1 MAQLAT
7 IPSAVFP
14 TSAAR
19 SATQRTPFDSAQGR
33 LRQHKGGRS
42 TGFVCLLTVA
52 LLLGSGASWA
62 QDGSTGAIRGVTVDA
77 SGGRVAGAQVTVTHV
92 ATSVARQTST
102 DSDGRFAVELV
113 PPGDYSI
120 RVEAPGMAPLVRTA
134 VHVDVGGAVELEFA
148 LKVAGPGETV
158 NVPGEAP
165 LVETQSS
172 EVSSVIDERAIQE
185 LPLNG
190 RRFTDLALL
199 TPGVTQDPRSLTS
212 TSNGDLAFGGV
223 RGFHSNFLV
232 DGADNNNAFFAQAR
246 GRYRAP
252 YQFSNEVIQE
262 FRVSSNTY
270 GAELGRSG
278 GAVINVV
285 TKSGSNHTHGSAFY
299 YLRDANFSAQHPF
312 MEFKPADRQQQFGF
326 TIGGRLKRNRIFYYA
341 GFDQHVF
348 HVPVVV
354 QFNDG
359 STVLTPTPDDYE
371 ASDQAQVYAAAAEL
385 STLAGEYRSALLGNA
400 GFGKLD
406 VSLSPRHYL
415 TLRVSTSRYYGQ
427 NNVFFDPTSPVTH
440 FAESENGEEEV
451 STLSAGGSL
460 TSSLSARLMSHLR
473 VQYSRDRQQSSANSG
488 DARTRVDDI
497 IEAFGRATIL
507 PRETREQRLHLA
519 ETLSLDARRH
529 SFKFGGDVILSWI
542 DNYFPGSFGGSY
554 TFDNIRVNPFT
565 FQPQTFGLAIT
576 PLRAYAHTVPRFYT
590 QNFGTAVS
598 HPDTREYALFA
609 QDAIRVTSHLALT
622 LGVRWDLQTFRSEG
636 LVTNPA
642 WPASGK
648 VPHDVNNFA
657 PRVGFAYSLGERQ
670 PLVLRGGYGIFYTR
684 IPQIY
689 NSAVETDNGLAQS
702 HLFLDNAIFA
712 DRAVFPAYP
721 NPLVNCPPGAT
732 LCTAPPAVAGRLTTE
747 VSAFAPDFQTPFV
760 QQASLTVEKE
770 FAKRMAAGLSY
781 LYVHGQ
787 HLIRA
792 RDVNL
797 PPPVVLSYP
806 VYDETGATFT
816 GNYFDV
822 PSFSTWQMTPSFT
835 CPFPP
840 CINPVDRPIASVGS
854 IDEFDSAASSVYHAL
869 TASVRRRMTGG
880 VYFRA
885 AYTWAQAIDD
895 TQDALVAGRP
905 ATVENSYS
913 TRAERGRSVTDQR
926 HRVALSGIWEPNPF
940 HADHPTL
947 QKIFNDWRFSGV
959 FTAGSGRPVNARIVG
974 DANRDSN
981 TTNDRLPGYRRN
993 FFTGPNYITT
1003 DLRVAR
1009 RFPLGDRFKLEVLV
1023 EAFNLMNRQNLRV
1036 DLSDDGFLNTAG
1048 QFVQIDKTIG
1058 FSHFPAHYRLSSG
1071 FLSPTNAYAPRQ
1083 VQIAVRLKF

>member
-1 MAQLAT
+1 MLWG
-7 IPSAVFP
+7 SA
-14 TSAAR
+14 SR
-19 SATQRTPFDSAQGR
+19 AQG
-33 LRQHKGGRS
+33 
-42 TGFVCLLTVA
+42 
-52 LLLGSGASWA
+52 
-62 QDGSTGAIRGVTVDA
+62 GSTGALRGAVADA
-77 SGGRVAGAQVTVTHV
+77 SGSRVVGARVTVTNL
-92 ATSVARQTST
+92 ATSVARQTT
-102 DSDGRFAVELV
+102 TESDGRFAVELL

-120 RVEAPGMAPLVRTA
+120 RVEAPGMAPLVRTS
-134 VHVDVGGAVELEFA
+134 VHVEVGGALELEFA

-172 EVSSVIDERAIQE
+172 EVSSVVDERAIQE

-212 TSNGDLAFGGV
+212 TANGDLAFGGV
-223 RGFHSNFLV
+223 RGFHSSFLV

-285 TKSGSNHTHGSAFY
+285 TKSGSNHTRGSIFY
-299 YLRDANFSAQHPF
+299 YLRDSNFSAQHPF
-312 MEFKPADRQQQFGF
+312 MEFKPVDRQQQFGF
-326 TIGGRLKRNRIFYYA
+326 TLGGRLKRNRVFYYA

-359 STVLTPTPDDYE
+359 STVVTPTPDDYE
-371 ASDQAQVYAAAAEL
+371 FNDQAQVFAAAAEL
-385 STLAGEYRSALLGNA
+385 STLAGEYRSALLGNS

-406 VSLSPRHYL
+406 VSLSPRHFL
-415 TLRVSTSRYYGQ
+415 TLRVTTSRYYGQ

-440 FAESENGEEEV
+440 FAVSENGEEEV
-451 STLSAGGSL
+451 STVSVVGSL
-460 TSSLSARLMSHLR
+460 TSSLSARMMSHLR
-473 VQYSRDRQQSSANSG
+473 VQLSRDRQQSSANSA

-497 IEAFGRATIL
+497 LEGFGRSSIL
-507 PRETREQRLHLA
+507 PRETLGRRLHLA
-519 ETLSLDARRH
+519 ETLSLDAGRH
-529 SFKFGGDVILSWI
+529 SWKFGGDVLVSWI
-542 DNYFPGSFGGSY
+542 ENYFPSLFGGQY
-554 TFDNIRVNPFT
+554 IFDNIRVNPFT

-576 PLRAYAHTVPRFYT
+576 PLRAYAHDVPRFYI
-590 QNFGTAVS
+590 QNYGTAVS

-609 QDAIRVTSHLALT
+609 QDSIRVNSHFALT
-622 LGVRWDLQTFRSEG
+622 LGVRWDLQSFRSDRLE
-636 LVTNPA
+636 TNPA

-648 VPHDVNNFA
+648 VPHDVNNIA
-657 PRVGFAYSLGERQ
+657 PRVGFAYSLGEQR
-670 PLVLRGGYGIFYTR
+670 PLVIRGGYGIFYTR

-702 HLFLDNAIFA
+702 HLFLDNADFF
-712 DRAVFPAYP
+712 DHLVFPTYP
-721 NPLVNCPPGAT
+721 NALVDCPPGAT
-732 LCTAPPAVAGRLTTE
+732 TCTAPPAVAGRLTTE
-747 VSAFAPDFQTPFV
+747 ISAFAADFQTPFV

-806 VYDETGATFT
+806 VYDETGTTFT
-816 GNYFDV
+816 GDFFDV
-822 PSFSTWQMTPSFT
+822 QSFSTWQQVPSFT

-840 CINPVDRPIASVGS
+840 CINPVARPVASVGS
-854 IDEFDSAASSVYHAL
+854 INEFDSAASSVYHAL
-869 TASVRRRMTGG
+869 TASVRRRMTNG

-905 ATVENSYS
+905 AVVENSYS

-926 HRVALSGIWEPNPF
+926 HRLAFSGMWEPKPF

-947 QKIFNDWRFSGV
+947 QKIFNDWRLSGV
-959 FTAGSGRPVNARIVG
+959 FTAGSGRPVNARVVG
-974 DANRDSN
+974 DANQDGNSA
-981 TTNDRLPGYRRN
+981 NDRLPGYRRN
-993 FFTGPNYITT
+993 YFTGPNYITT

-1009 RFPLGDRFKLEVLV
+1009 RFPLDDRFKLEVLM

-1036 DLSDDGFLNTAG
+1036 DLSEDGFLNTAG
-1048 QFVQIDKTIG
+1048 QFVAIDKTIG

-1083 VQIAVRLKF
+1083 VQLALRLKF